1 MEKYDNEQVN
11 HTWAF
16 KTYRLNTLLASHLN
30 KEMGLFEALFF
41 CALSIKNL
49 QLHNLMK
56 FDNGIARALLAIA
69 IPLFNFVSTLTWI
82 L

>member
-1 MEKYDNEQVN
+1 MNLMEKYDNEQVN

-41 CALSIKNL
+41 VPF
-49 QLHNLMK
+49 Q
-56 FDNGIARALLAIA
+56 
-69 IPLFNFVSTLTWI
+69 
-82 L
+82 